1 MKDRDILQKL
11 VTKYG
16 KDVVLDTINEAFS
29 SDKLQ
34 GYASKIKKHNREVND
49 KAKADRLSKM
59 NRLAKRH
66 FDPEGFD
73 GDTRDLG
80 WRDRHDDP
88 KENRKNYEEN
98 IRHISYDFDRYIRD
112 HKLDSFKS
120 MMYRYGLGD
129 IDWAE
134 VKDTDFGEMDKYDAK
149 RLARNPRWNQYILFW
164 ERHDGSIY
172 AISRGSV
179 VVYVKRPIGFY
190 RDEAK
195 IKDLVDNSNVARV
208 FCLDISK
215 IEKLRDKK
223 QTDRRVAR
231 DGMIDRN
238 EATNDQIRY
247 ENISRYKRIIAQ
259 NHIDKFDKV
268 DKDVR
273 TAIKNSAKFFTDSD
287 DMKAV
292 FKLNKLI
299 EKLLVYYE
307 SFCYN
312 RDRLKNLNSYSDKS
326 RWSYNANDYNS
337 ALSAKISEIND
348 VIEEINTLLA

>member
-34 GYASKIKKHNREVND
+34 GYASGIKKHNNGIEN
-49 KAKADRLSKM
+49 KAKSDRLSKM
-59 NRLAKRH
+59 DRLYKRH
-66 FDPEGFD
+66 YDVDNFD

-88 KENRKNYEEN
+88 EENRKRYEEN
-98 IRHISYDFDRYIRD
+98 ARYISYDFDSYIRD
-112 HKLDSFKS
+112 HKLDSFKV
-120 MMYRYGLGD
+120 MMNRYGLGD
-129 IDWAE
+129 IDWSE
-134 VKDTDFGEMDKYDAK
+134 VKDADFGEMDKYDAK

-190 RDEAK
+190 RDEPK

-231 DGMIDRN
+231 NGMIDRN

-247 ENISRYKRIIAQ
+247 ENIARYKRIIAQ

-273 TAIKNSAKFFTDSD
+273 TAIKTSAKFFTDSD
-287 DMKAV
+287 DMKSV

-299 EKLLVYYE
+299 ERLLVYYE

-312 RDRLKNLNSYSDKS
+312 RDRLNNLSSASDKS
-326 RWSYNANDYNS
+326 RWNYNADDYNS
-337 ALSAKISEIND
+337 ALSAKISDIND